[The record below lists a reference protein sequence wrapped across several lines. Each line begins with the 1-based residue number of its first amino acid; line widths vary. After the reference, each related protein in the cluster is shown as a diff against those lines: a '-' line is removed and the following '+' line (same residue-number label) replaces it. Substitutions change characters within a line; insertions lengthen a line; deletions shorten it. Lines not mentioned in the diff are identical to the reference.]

1 MTYFFTKNFYKLKY
15 EKKNKSHK
23 IKKIYGKKNFI
34 SILSKR
40 GDVIIANTV
49 AFHRGIKP
57 MKKDMNI
64 VTLNYGH
71 IDFTFNNKF
80 DITSTIVKKQYK
92 YQTKGNQ
99 SILSLLNKA

>member
-1 MTYFFTKNFYKLKY
+1 
-15 EKKNKSHK
+15 
-23 IKKIYGKKNFI
+23 
-34 SILSKR
+34 
-40 GDVIIANTV
+40 
-49 AFHRGIKP
+49 